1 MVPTAEPTLKFY
13 FLEINQLE
21 IKSFAATFIEKMY
34 DNENTVVDFRKAT
47 PSFAILFLGGL

>member
-21 IKSFAATFIEKMY
+21 IKSSAATFIEKMY